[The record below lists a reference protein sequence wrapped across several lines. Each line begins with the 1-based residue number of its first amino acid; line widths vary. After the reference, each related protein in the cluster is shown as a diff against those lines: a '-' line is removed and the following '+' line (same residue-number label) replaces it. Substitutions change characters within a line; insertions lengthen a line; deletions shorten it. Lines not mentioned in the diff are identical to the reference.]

1 MRRKGQLILWPHS
14 QSVSCSMNPRWASN
28 PKGGSGLVGPS
39 HCQHVRATKH
49 LSMPILGKQA
59 ALRIFGDRCSGR
71 AGSGAGRRMQ
81 RGHWRSWQD
90 GQLLGTAVC
99 SGTGEGSAGRGALS
113 QGSGQEQMF
122 PVGHCRPGFPE
133 VHDAWNCSWQ
143 GSGGLALVC
152 TGSTALFP
160 CLEHGRKTWQTWLSG
175 PLAHTTGTETPGSP
189 P

>member
-14 QSVSCSMNPRWASN
+14 QSVSCTMNPRWASN

-99 SGTGEGSAGRGALS
+99 SSTGEGSAGRGALS

-133 VHDAWNCSWQ
+133 VHMTPGTALGRDLEGWPRSAQGVQPCFLAW
-143 GSGGLALVC
+143 
-152 TGSTALFP
+152 STAEKP
-160 CLEHGRKTWQTWLSG
+160 GRRG
-175 PLAHTTGTETPGSP
+175 
-189 P
+189 